1 MTEAGAKASFQA
13 EDRINRGKAFWDV
26 PIRLTAGLA
35 TMAAAMALTKYGGA
49 LEVGGHTLAQY
60 ADALVA
66 RIPGMAG
73 GAEIMAAVD
82 YLKTGV
88 QATVAAVAAGY
99 VGDRYKAGRKA
110 LDQQTA
116 NEKTADKTQELRDRG
131 IDVDTNQYEQIHSLK
146 AENQDLR
153 GQIAEMRE
161 LQANVD
167 RYLQS
172 VHIRLAGTDQHLA
185 ATDQQLVGVENH
197 LVGHDQAFQGAYAS
211 HVVTNER
218 IDTANQRIDE
228 LASRP
233 VAPPVVEPQP
243 RHAAVP
249 DPNLLLSHED
259 GQRGQTALDRAK
271 QSRTHAIKT
280 RPNPEPYEQ
289 PSGWD
294 QGLPAA
300 PPHRSNRPKQ

>member
-110 LDQQTA
+110 LDQQT
-116 NEKTADKTQELRDRG
+116 DRQQKKNG
-131 IDVDTNQYEQIHSLK
+131 R
-146 AENQDLR
+146 QDAR
-153 GQIAEMRE
+153 A
-161 LQANVD
+161 
-167 RYLQS
+167 
-172 VHIRLAGTDQHLA
+172 AGSWH
-185 ATDQQLVGVENH
+185 
-197 LVGHDQAFQGAYAS
+197 
-211 HVVTNER
+211 
-218 IDTANQRIDE
+218 
-228 LASRP
+228 
-233 VAPPVVEPQP
+233 
-243 RHAAVP
+243 
-249 DPNLLLSHED
+249 
-259 GQRGQTALDRAK
+259 
-271 QSRTHAIKT
+271 
-280 RPNPEPYEQ
+280 
-289 PSGWD
+289 
-294 QGLPAA
+294 
-300 PPHRSNRPKQ
+300 